1 MEDAASSSRSRQ
13 HQRRRCRHR
22 SCLPA
27 PNARTERSLRPLVC
41 SAASRSCALRPCRV
55 AQRRAAA
62 HRRVRS
68 GTAQRIIAASGEHGE
83 TGPAC
88 ACMLRLADARRMH
101 LSMWA
106 RAEAGSAPVQRTRKR
121 PGTCESRLQRRASAR
136 GQRSRDGKSVASAPD
151 ERAPRA
157 TRPPPCMLVLASS
170 SRVARSA
177 QERERAGVR
186 ARMRRSAATA
196 TRLGEG
202 RWRRGSLMQ
211 RRGRPRGPKQ
221 PHEGSAQRAL

>member
-157 TRPPPCMLVLASS
+157 TRPPPCMLVLRPLLGSLALLSKS
-170 SRVARSA
+170 APLRSA
-177 QERERAGVR
+177 SAVEVSRCGCVIALQPPGSGSGRACTR
-186 ARMRRSAATA
+186 ACAGALRR
-196 TRLGEG
+196 RLD
-202 RWRRGSLMQ
+202 
-211 RRGRPRGPKQ
+211 
-221 PHEGSAQRAL
+221 